1 MATCCGNGWT
11 EGVWL
16 RLTPASDPQVHP
28 TFCTNAVPFCL
39 LQLVRKLLVTVT
51 AAASDPQLAA
61 AARLFAHGV
70 ARHLAMLL
78 AAGLTGQS
86 ATAARPPSPAGA
98 RVGVGVGI
106 NGAALSGQ
114 FNPLLYLDAL
124 MEVRCFRF

>member
-1 MATCCGNGWT
+1 
-11 EGVWL
+11 
-16 RLTPASDPQVHP
+16 
-28 TFCTNAVPFCL
+28 
-39 LQLVRKLLVTVT
+39 LVTVT

-78 AAGLTGQS
+78 AAGRTGQS